1 MQIIKKEIIN
11 ILYLKSKSNLE
22 ITCELYEIFNKLSI
36 KCFNDDTY
44 KQSLCYDQLCIY
56 LDSINDNMRDITL
69 IKNLTCIIYDSG
81 LCELQYED

>member
-36 KCFNDDTY
+36 KCF
-44 KQSLCYDQLCIY
+44 DQLCIY